1 MSASS
6 AAPVAQVQAHAE
18 PGAVAARYGLVAVLA
33 LGGLAYLNALNAFW
47 VGDDYNYVVPK
58 TLDTVLNF
66 ANPVGRAQFRPLG
79 WISWVIDYTLY
90 GPIPLGW
97 HLTSLA
103 LHLINTLLIVLLLRR
118 LARHW
123 WPEDSVAR
131 TWVPLVAGA
140 FFAVHPAHP
149 EAVTWISAR
158 FDLLAGLG
166 TFLACWA
173 FARWREGGPR
183 GYYILTWL
191 AAWLAMMSKES
202 GMLAPLGLLLID
214 LAIGTAKGR
223 RLWAPREFGALLR
236 TAGAVLLRAGLALLV
251 MSALLA
257 LLGRDGGRALPLL
270 VLLAGLPFPL
280 PHPRL
285 EPPRAGWILS
295 LGRVHAPVVGM
306 AAAYA
311 GLRVG
316 MALTGQGRLMYGA
329 ETHLQFGPGTLLDAA
344 AGYLLIG
351 LGAWDAPAWVAG
363 WPVALKLGSLLA
375 ALLLAGYAVRR
386 LGRPALFAALWVP
399 ATALLT
405 FDGATD
411 RWFYI
416 PSFGF
421 CLLAAELLYLIGRA
435 RSLLRTVP
443 AGALV
448 LLWLGITLAANTR
461 WVESGEVAR
470 NLIQQIRAFHP
481 DLPRPATFYL
491 ANPPYS
497 YNGILLFNTGFQV
510 APNFAYQDYRTI
522 QTRIVDAPGAGA
534 APPAPGDIGPHPVF
548 LRYEAGRMVEYPT
561 LAALI
566 AAQTSPAP

>member
-6 AAPVAQVQAHAE
+6 TAPVAQAQAPAR
-18 PGAVAARYGLVAVLA
+18 PGATAAHNGLVAVLA
-33 LGGLAYLNALNAFW
+33 LGVLAYLNALNAFW
-47 VGDDYNYVVPK
+47 VGDDFNYVVPK
-58 TLDTVLNF
+58 ALDTVLNF

-103 LHLINTLLIVLLLRR
+103 LHLANTLLIVLLLRR

-123 WPEDSVAR
+123 WPQDSAAR

-173 FARWREGGPR
+173 FVHWRDGGPR
-183 GYYILTWL
+183 GFYILTWL
-191 AAWLAMMSKES
+191 AAWWAMMSKES
-202 GMLAPLGLLLID
+202 GLLVPLALLLID
-214 LAIGTAKGR
+214 LALGTAQGR
-223 RLWAPREFGALLR
+223 RLWAAGEWGALLR
-236 TAGAVLLRAGLALLV
+236 TAGGVLLRAGLALLA

-257 LLGRDGGRALPLL
+257 LLGRDGGRALPLV
-270 VLLAGLPFPL
+270 VLLAGLAL
-280 PHPRL
+280 PPPQRTADHPGG
-285 EPPRAGWILS
+285 GWLLR
-295 LGRVHAPVVGM
+295 LGRVHAPFLGM

-329 ETHLQFGPGTLLDAA
+329 ETHLQFGPSRLLDSA

-363 WPVALKLGSLLA
+363 WPVAVKLGLVLV
-375 ALLLAGYAVRR
+375 ALVLAGYAVRR

-405 FDGATD
+405 FDAAAD

-421 CLLAAELLYLIGRA
+421 CLLAAELLYLAGRA
-435 RSLLRTVP
+435 RPLVRTVP
-443 AGALV
+443 ATALI
-448 LLWLGITLAANTR
+448 LLWLGLTLAANTR

-470 NLIQQIRAFHP
+470 GIINQIRAFHP

-497 YNGILLFNTGFQV
+497 YNGILLFNTGYQV

-522 QTRIVDAPGAGA
+522 HTYIVD
-534 APPAPGDIGPHPVF
+534 PPAPLPADLGPHPVF

-566 AAQTSPAP
+566 AAQITPAP

>member
-1 MSASS
+1 MFASS
-6 AAPVAQVQAHAE
+6 TAPVAQAQAPAK
-18 PGAVAARYGLVAVLA
+18 PGATAARYGLVAVLA
-33 LGGLAYLNALNAFW
+33 LGALAYANALNAFW
-47 VGDDYNYVVPK
+47 VGDDFNYVVPK

-103 LHLINTLLIVLLLRR
+103 LHLANTLLIVLLLRR
-118 LARHW
+118 LARRW
-123 WPEDSVAR
+123 WPADSTAR

-173 FARWREGGPR
+173 FVHWREGGPR
-183 GYYILTWL
+183 GFYILTWL
-191 AAWLAMMSKES
+191 AIWWAMMSKES
-202 GMLAPLGLLLID
+202 GLLVPLALLLID
-214 LAIGTAKGR
+214 LALGTVQGR
-223 RLWAPREFGALLR
+223 RLWAPGELGAVLR
-236 TAGAVLLRAGLALLV
+236 TAGGVVLRAGLALLA

-257 LLGRDGGRALPLL
+257 LLGRDGGRALPLV
-270 VLLAGLPFPL
+270 VLLAGLPFP
-280 PHPRL
+280 
-285 EPPRAGWILS
+285 PPRPRPEPAHVGWLLS
-295 LGRVHAPVVGM
+295 LGCVHAPFLGM
-306 AAAYA
+306 AAAYG
-311 GLRVG
+311 GLRLG

-329 ETHLQFGPGTLLDAA
+329 ETHLQFGPGTLLDSA

-363 WPVALKLGSLLA
+363 WPAVGKLALLLA

-421 CLLAAELLYLIGRA
+421 CLLAAELLYLAGRA
-435 RSLLRTVP
+435 RPLLRTVP
-443 AGALV
+443 AAALI
-448 LLWLGITLAANTR
+448 LLWLGLTLAANTR

-470 NLIQQIRAFHP
+470 SLIQQIRAFHP

-522 QTRIVDAPGAGA
+522 HTYIVD
-534 APPAPGDIGPHPVF
+534 PPAPLPADLGPHPVF

-561 LAALI
+561 LAALV
-566 AAQTSPAP
+566 AAQTAPTP

>member
-1 MSASS
+1 MPASS
-6 AAPVAQVQAHAE
+6 TAPVAQAQAPAR

-33 LGGLAYLNALNAFW
+33 LGVLAYANALNAFW
-47 VGDDYNYVVPK
+47 VGDDFNYVVPK
-58 TLDTVLNF
+58 TLDTILNF

-103 LHLINTLLIVLLLRR
+103 LHLLNTLLIVLLLRR
-118 LARHW
+118 LAGRW
-123 WPEDSVAR
+123 WSEDSAAR

-140 FFAVHPAHP
+140 FFAVHPSHP
-149 EAVTWISAR
+149 EAMTWISAR

-173 FARWREGGPR
+173 FVHWREGGPR
-183 GYYILTWL
+183 GFYIGTWL
-191 AAWLAMMSKES
+191 AAWWAMMSKES
-202 GMLAPLGLLLID
+202 GLLVPLALLLID
-214 LAIGTAKGR
+214 LALGTAQGR
-223 RLWAPREFGALLR
+223 RLWAPGEWGALLR
-236 TAGAVLLRAGLALLV
+236 TAGGVVLRAGLALLA

-257 LLGRDGGRALPLL
+257 LLGRDGGRALPLV

-280 PHPRL
+280 PQRTAEHFGGGLLR
-285 EPPRAGWILS
+285 
-295 LGRVHAPVVGM
+295 LGRVHAPFLGM

-329 ETHLQFGPGTLLDAA
+329 ETHLQFGPGTLLDSA

-363 WPVALKLGSLLA
+363 WPVALKGGLLLA

-405 FDGATD
+405 FDAAAD

-421 CLLAAELLYLIGRA
+421 CLLAAQLLYLAGRA
-435 RSLLRTVP
+435 RPLLRTVP
-443 AGALV
+443 AAALI
-448 LLWLGITLAANTR
+448 LLWLGLTLAANTR

-470 NLIQQIRAFHP
+470 GIVNQIRAFHP

-510 APNFAYQDYRTI
+510 APNLAYQDYRTI
-522 QTRIVDAPGAGA
+522 HTYIVD
-534 APPAPGDIGPHPVF
+534 PPAPLPADLGPNPVF

-566 AAQTSPAP
+566 AAQTAPSP